1 MADEQPLGLRERK
14 KLDTRKALSN
24 AALDLMFER
33 GLENVVREDIAARAG
48 VSVRTFNNYF
58 SSKYEALA
66 YRQLERIRRGAE
78 ALRARPAD
86 EPLWTAIVEAMLEPL
101 MADGVQDGIP
111 TPAMLAEPRK
121 ILASPEMYATLAGGT
136 GDELERAVAERT
148 GTPPGDMY
156 PKLVAAAINSAY
168 GVAIT
173 IYVNSDPPEPLTTIL
188 RRALTEF
195 ARGLPDPS
203 AR

>member
-14 KLDTRKALSN
+14 KRDTRKALSD
-24 AALDLMFER
+24 ATLDLMFER
-33 GLENVVREDIAARAG
+33 GFENVVREDIAARAG

-66 YRQLERIRRGAE
+66 YRQIERIQRGAE

-86 EPLWTAIVEAMLEPL
+86 EPLWTAIVEAMLEP
-101 MADGVQDGIP
+101 MMTDGVQYGAP
-111 TPAMLAEPRK
+111 TPAMLAENRK
-121 ILASPEMYATLAGGT
+121 IIASPEMFATLAGGF
-136 GDELERAVAERT
+136 GDEVERAVAERT
-148 GTPPGDMY
+148 GTAPEDMY
-156 PKLVAAAINSAY
+156 PKLVAAAINAAY
-168 GVAIT
+168 GVAMT
-173 IYVNSDPPEPLTTIL
+173 VYVNSDPPRIMTELL
-188 RRALTEF
+188 RETLTEL